1 MTGYAPVYFR
11 AEKSGLL
18 SALVSSFLEQEGL
31 AAALSPTELIPLG
44 AVYVNTRR
52 ALHDRE
58 ISAGDLV
65 KVFPSPKRYP
75 MEALREPV
83 SVLFE
88 NEDFMVV
95 DKPAPLPVHAVSSNA
110 VENLLVFLERKRGEK
125 LYVTS
130 RLDVDTTGLLLL
142 AKSCESQTAI
152 NALFHAGK
160 VEKIYRCV
168 TEAAPPLGLI
178 THYQSTRK
186 GVKKLFLRERMA
198 AADKE
203 CRLVVKSADPTPKRF
218 LCTIQLLSG
227 RTHQIR
233 GQLALLGCPILGDE
247 LYGPTKRNHALQL
260 ECLSLAFSWK
270 GRALHFERSRKSFGT
285 TPTSE

>member
-1 MTGYAPVYFR
+1 
-11 AEKSGLL
+11 
-18 SALVSSFLEQEGL
+18 
-31 AAALSPTELIPLG
+31 
-44 AVYVNTRR
+44 
-52 ALHDRE
+52 
-58 ISAGDLV
+58 
-65 KVFPSPKRYP
+65 
-75 MEALREPV
+75 LREPV

-125 LYVTS
+125 FYVTS

-198 AADKE
+198 ASDKE
-203 CRLVVKSADPTPKRF
+203 CRLIVRSVEELDGDGVIGSVGFAGPTDPVDSTEPAQTTPRRF

-233 GQLALLGCPILGDE
+233 GQLALLGCPIVGDE
-247 LYGPTKRNHALQL
+247 LYGPTTGDHALQL
-260 ECLSLAFSWK
+260 ECLSLTFPWK
-270 GRALHFERSRKSFGT
+270 GQTLHFERARKSFGA
-285 TPTSE
+285 